1 MLGDVVAVS
10 SDVSFADVARFVSVC
25 CLLSLQ
31 LLKDMKNL
39 LYACTYT
46 KCLDLDT
53 VMNKTIITQA
63 YTSPL
68 RSTRYVSHDSS
79 LGHFLVR

>member
-53 VMNKTIITQA
+53 L
-63 YTSPL
+63 S
-68 RSTRYVSHDSS
+68 
-79 LGHFLVR
+79 